1 MALFM
6 IIFAVVM
13 KKLLAYLFFSIAL
26 SWVISAYTGLSVP
39 GEVLGTLY
47 TVAGVIFSVGMSI
60 AISPKTDGVTNERM
74 RSVIR
79 SSYLRIR
86 NSFMYIFGIGT
97 ILFIV
102 AEVWTIKKL
111 PAFWDVLCTLFLLI
125 SVVYYIYNFTQ
136 LQKLGG
142 QIEDQVIKEKNA
154 E

>member
-1 MALFM
+1 MALYL

-13 KKLLAYLFFSIAL
+13 KRLWAYLLFSIAL
-26 SWVISAYTGLSVP
+26 SWVISAYTCLSVP

-60 AISPKTDGVTNERM
+60 AISPKTDSVTNERM
-74 RSVIR
+74 RTAIR

-86 NSFMYIFGIGT
+86 NSFMYLFGVGT
-97 ILFIV
+97 FLFIV
-102 AEVWTIKKL
+102 AEVWTIKTL

-142 QIEDQVIKEKNA
+142 QIEDQVLKENNA
-154 E
+154 N